1 MSAILLALLAGVLT
15 IAAPCVLP
23 VLPALLGAT
32 VGRAGRYRP
41 AFIALG
47 FVVSFAGAVL
57 VFASVTSA
65 FGIDHATLRIVA
77 AAVLTAFGVA
87 MVWPGLFD
95 RIAPGVAARLGARSG
110 TAIGDRRGNRG
121 GFLLGT
127 SLGLVWTP
135 CAGPV
140 LGSILTLIATAPDL
154 SWGAVLLAAYAVGAA
169 LPMLAVGYGG
179 RAISERVR
187 SIAPISHRLQQGF
200 GVLVIAFAAATLF
213 DYDTAITAWLSHFY
227 PNGNIGL

>member
-1 MSAILLALLAGVLT
+1 
-15 IAAPCVLP
+15 
-23 VLPALLGAT
+23 
-32 VGRAGRYRP
+32 
-41 AFIALG
+41 
-47 FVVSFAGAVL
+47 
-57 VFASVTSA
+57 
-65 FGIDHATLRIVA
+65 
-77 AAVLTAFGVA
+77 
-87 MVWPGLFD
+87 
-95 RIAPGVAARLGARSG
+95 
-110 TAIGDRRGNRG
+110 
-121 GFLLGT
+121 
-127 SLGLVWTP
+127 VWTP

-169 LPMLAVGYGG
+169 LPMLAIGYGG